1 MGAGPAWAG
10 SGEFHLVSLARPARE
25 SQNPDHNLVGV
36 RRAASYA
43 VDDKHIRRCRV
54 CMIKFLVQGSEKEPY
69 EIIFD
74 KEGDRV
80 TATCSCPAGIK
91 GPTGQCC
98 KHRIGILRGDTDEIV
113 SANIEDVNIVQ
124 GWIAGKDIE
133 IEVHKL
139 AEGEAELERTRR
151 KVAAA
156 KKGLAK
162 VMSK

>member
-1 MGAGPAWAG
+1 
-10 SGEFHLVSLARPARE
+10 
-25 SQNPDHNLVGV
+25 
-36 RRAASYA
+36 
-43 VDDKHIRRCRV
+43 
-54 CMIKFLVQGSEKEPY
+54 MIKFLVQGSEEEPY

-80 TATCSCPAGIK
+80 TATCSCPAGVK

-98 KHRIGILRGDTDEIV
+98 KHRIGILRGDSDRVV
-113 SANIEDVNIVQ
+113 SANIEDIKIVQ
-124 GWIAGKDIE
+124 GWIAGSDIE

-139 AEGEAELERTRR
+139 AEGEAELERARR

-156 KKGLAK
+156 KKALAK